1 MARQLNS
8 SEIDA
13 FEAINQFLLP
23 RSNADAQREEDI
35 IEVIDLTAEDE
46 QEATDLVQ
54 ATLVSST
61 RPEKRRL
68 DYNFSPV
75 SNKRL
80 KIYTAVQDQHIEY
93 DGDDEDEARLVP
105 RSPDT
110 SPLGPRESVFEIQ
123 QLPTSPASSPNGP
136 SDCSIEAQHSPSPQ
150 RWSDD
155 GESSDG
161 YASTL
166 GGGRSPVYTPYPSLV
181 VEEEDDP
188 EKEEEN
194 NHGGD
199 HVFQPQQADDLTL
212 TGPISIVEPDFN
224 QLVLQYLERNQVK
237 IDQISEYV
245 LHQQRDIDEQLRGA
259 NQKLTEVLNLLNKA
273 ERDRR
278 VLGSI
283 LCSIKNALIRR

>member
-1 MARQLNS
+1 MFHARASLNFFF
-8 SEIDA
+8 SEYA
-13 FEAINQFLLP
+13 L
-23 RSNADAQREEDI
+23 
-35 IEVIDLTAEDE
+35 
-46 QEATDLVQ
+46 
-54 ATLVSST
+54 ST
-61 RPEKRRL
+61 
-68 DYNFSPV
+68 S
-75 SNKRL
+75 
-80 KIYTAVQDQHIEY
+80 T
-93 DGDDEDEARLVP
+93 LVP

-136 SDCSIEAQHSPSPQ
+136 SECSIEAQHSPSPQ
-150 RWSDD
+150 RWTDD

-181 VEEEDDP
+181 VEEDEP

-212 TGPISIVEPDFN
+212 TGPSSIVEPDFN

>member
-1 MARQLNS
+1 MILKPSTNS
-8 SEIDA
+8 CGLDPILTPKGKK
-13 FEAINQFLLP
+13 I
-23 RSNADAQREEDI
+23 I

-61 RPEKRRL
+61 RPEKRCL

-93 DGDDEDEARLVP
+93 DGDDEDESCLVP

-110 SPLGPRESVFEIQ
+110 SPLGPGESVFEIQ
-123 QLPTSPASSPNGP
+123 QLPTSPASSPHGP
-136 SDCSIEAQHSPSPQ
+136 SECSIEAQHSPSLQ
-150 RWSDD
+150 CWTDD

-166 GGGRSPVYTPYPSLV
+166 GGGRSPVYTPYPSLE
-181 VEEEDDP
+181 VEEEDEP
-188 EKEEEN
+188 EKQEEN
-194 NHGGD
+194 NYGGD
-199 HVFQPQQADDLTL
+199 HVFQQQQADDLTQ
-212 TGPISIVEPDFN
+212 TGSNSIIEPHFN
-224 QLVLQYLERNQVK
+224 QLVQQYLERNQVK
-237 IDQISEYV
+237 INQISEYV

-259 NQKLTEVLNLLNKA
+259 NQKLTEVLNLL
-273 ERDRR
+273 
-278 VLGSI
+278 
-283 LCSIKNALIRR
+283 IKLNVIAVF